1 MISHDSEWDAGEM
14 GCGEL
19 VVELRARLRALPAG
33 ATLRL
38 RALDPGAPADIPAW
52 CSLTGNALVSAA
64 PPFYWIQRKAERS
77 TSEPSLPVGSQEEQL
92 GHRASGP
99 GD

>member
-1 MISHDSEWDAGEM
+1 MIAHDSEWDAGEM

-38 RALDPGAPADIPAW
+38 RALDAGAPEDIPAW
-52 CSLTGNALVSAA
+52 CSLTGNALVSAV
-64 PPFYWIQRKAERS
+64 PPTYWIQRKPENVVSDPSFPAES
-77 TSEPSLPVGSQEEQL
+77 
-92 GHRASGP
+92 
-99 GD
+99 